1 MYGLNKEEIKLFKSL
16 NTPRKIQDFLNK
28 IPINFEPT
36 GDTFLSPREV
46 LLQNRAHCIEGA
58 CLAAAILRF
67 HGHKPLIVDLT
78 SNKEDQDHVIAVF
91 QLHGHW
97 GAISKTNHAV
107 LRYREPVYKTIREL
121 VMSFFHEY
129 FCNDSKK
136 KTLRS
141 YTNPIDLSQFDKK
154 SWITDEKD
162 LWYIVEKIF
171 ATKHYPILSRK
182 QIASLRKA
190 DHIEV
195 QAGNITEWKQ
205 KLSPH
210 PWNKKN

>member
-1 MYGLNKEEIKLFKSL
+1 M
-16 NTPRKIQDFLNK
+16 
-28 IPINFEPT
+28 
-36 GDTFLSPREV
+36 V
-46 LLQNRAHCIEGA
+46 
-58 CLAAAILRF
+58 
-67 HGHKPLIVDLT
+67 
-78 SNKEDQDHVIAVF
+78 
-91 QLHGHW
+91 
-97 GAISKTNHAV
+97 TNH
-107 LRYREPVYKTIREL
+107 LLSTSL
-121 VMSFFHEY
+121 QT
-129 FCNDSKK
+129 K
-136 KTLRS
+136 KTKTMSLQFFNS
-141 YTNPIDLSQFDKK
+141 MGIGEQSQKQTMQFSAIENLYTKPIDLSQFDKK